1 MKVLYVILTLCLVA
15 KAVNAGDCPEN
26 SCPDGKHC
34 VRVLGSTSCV
44 NAAKSKH
51 ACSAEP
57 GRGGVYDMVPPCD
70 SGLKCDTTKTIHICK

>member
-1 MKVLYVILTLCLVA
+1 
-15 KAVNAGDCPEN
+15 
-26 SCPDGKHC
+26 
-34 VRVLGSTSCV
+34 STSCV

-70 SGLKCDTTKTIHICK
+70 TGLKCDTTKTIHICK